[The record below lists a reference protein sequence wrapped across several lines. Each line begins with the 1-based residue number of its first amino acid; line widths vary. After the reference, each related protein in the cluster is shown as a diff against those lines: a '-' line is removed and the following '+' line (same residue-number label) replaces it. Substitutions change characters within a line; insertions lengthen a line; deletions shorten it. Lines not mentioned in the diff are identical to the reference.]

1 MHLNRFNQTK
11 LEAQGVLFALPA
23 GQVRL
28 AFGGEYYWVRQ
39 DVEDIDA
46 SGEVSFSLSRNVG
59 SGYVEV
65 AVPLVSEDMG
75 VPLVRRFDLSLSGRY
90 DHFDDVGGTTNPK
103 IAANWDVIPG
113 LRLRGNYATAF
124 VAPPLASIGRSEA
137 RRGGEEC
144 VGTGRSRGGPYNNKK
159 KT

>member
-59 SGYVEV
+59 SGHAGV
-65 AVPLVSEDMG
+65 AVPTVSADMV
-75 VPLVRRFDLSLSGRY
+75 VPPVLWFVWSLLGRY
-90 DHFDDVGGTTNPK
+90 AIFDSGDCNQHHTT
-103 IAANWDVIPG
+103 
-113 LRLRGNYATAF
+113 
-124 VAPPLASIGRSEA
+124 
-137 RRGGEEC
+137 
-144 VGTGRSRGGPYNNKK
+144 
-159 KT
+159 

>member
-75 VPLVRRFDLSLSGRY
+75 VPLVRRFAQIGRASGREGVCKY
-90 DHFDDVGGTTNPK
+90 V
-103 IAANWDVIPG
+103 
-113 LRLRGNYATAF
+113 
-124 VAPPLASIGRSEA
+124 
-137 RRGGEEC
+137 
-144 VGTGRSRGGPYNNKK
+144 
-159 KT
+159 